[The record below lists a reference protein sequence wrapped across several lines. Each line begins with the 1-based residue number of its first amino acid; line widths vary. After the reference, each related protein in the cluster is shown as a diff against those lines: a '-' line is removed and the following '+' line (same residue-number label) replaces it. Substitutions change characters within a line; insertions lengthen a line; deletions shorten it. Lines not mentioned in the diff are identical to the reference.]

1 MTILGVLLYI
11 HLVVILAVMTIKL
24 MVELV
29 IIPSFQEVKAKHI
42 IDSKPQLLQSE
53 CISQTSFC
61 KVAWKHI
68 FYPSAKENLYS
79 SFAISVSSK
88 WFSNNPF
95 QISDSFLVN
104 QTKFYSAI
112 RIRSWC
118 TPWTFNKKQPAS
130 CDGVTCKRGSIS
142 DGEKHEKKLNV
153 LCFFLPKKSWA
164 SFGETKI
171 KTQSRWMYSG
181 NYHIPPRKE
190 ENHLQKYLL
199 KGIC

>member
-68 FYPSAKENLYS
+68 FYPSAKENVYS

-130 CDGVTCKRGSIS
+130 CDGVTCKRGKYQWW
-142 DGEKHEKKLNV
+142 GKTWKQTQCFMFFFAKNKLSQLWWN
-153 LCFFLPKKSWA
+153 KNKNS
-164 SFGETKI
+164 K
-171 KTQSRWMYSG
+171 
-181 NYHIPPRKE
+181 
-190 ENHLQKYLL
+190 
-199 KGIC
+199 